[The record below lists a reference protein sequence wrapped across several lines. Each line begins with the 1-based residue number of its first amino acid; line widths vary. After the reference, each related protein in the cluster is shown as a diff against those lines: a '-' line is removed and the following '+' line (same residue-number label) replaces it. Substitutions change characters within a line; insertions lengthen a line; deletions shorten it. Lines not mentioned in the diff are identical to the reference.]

1 MNIAAAVR
9 TACILAVFAFVPGS
23 PVAAQSGPVYGGEQV
38 TQQPR
43 LASAARTADLL
54 RSAARGMTGTVR
66 MEFVIGDDGKVEP
79 ASVKVIESTSPDLAA
94 IAEKVALKLE
104 FRPGEKDG
112 KAVRT
117 MVRLPLT
124 FQ

>member
-1 MNIAAAVR
+1 MKIATAVR
-9 TACILAVFAFVPGS
+9 TAFILAVFAFVPGR
-23 PVAAQSGPVYGGEQV
+23 PAAAQSGPVYGGDQV
-38 TQQPR
+38 SQQPR
-43 LASAARTADLL
+43 LASAARTAELL

-66 MEFVIGDDGKVEP
+66 VEFIIGEDGKVEP
-79 ASVKVIESTSPDLAA
+79 ASVKVVESTSSDLTA
-94 IAEKVALKLE
+94 IAEQVALKLE
-104 FRPGEKDG
+104 FRPGQKDG